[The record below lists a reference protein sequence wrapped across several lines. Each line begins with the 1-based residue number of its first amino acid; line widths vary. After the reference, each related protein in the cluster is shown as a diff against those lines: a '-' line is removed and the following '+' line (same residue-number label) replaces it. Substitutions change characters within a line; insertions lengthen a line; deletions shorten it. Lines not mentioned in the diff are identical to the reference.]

1 MILAGDIG
9 GTKTLLG
16 LFEPARG
23 RPRPVRVESFVTLEF
38 TDLSAM
44 IARFMAHCGSPA
56 TQVDRASFGV
66 AGPVVGAT
74 ARLTNVPWLIDAR
87 VVAARFHLERVS
99 LLNDLEATAY
109 AVSALDASEVLT
121 LQQGVRVDRG
131 NIAIIAA
138 GTGLGESCLCWFG
151 NRYVPIPS
159 EGGHADFAP
168 RTEREITLLR
178 ELAARYG
185 RASVEHVVS
194 GPGILNLH
202 RLTHRGRCAA
212 AVDTT
217 DRDAPIAISR
227 AAIDGR
233 CSECAEAL
241 SIFVEAYGAEAG
253 NLALRS
259 VSTGG
264 VYVAGGIARGILP
277 AITGGA
283 FLRAFRDKAPLND
296 LVGAMPV
303 HVVLN
308 LETALLGAAVHA
320 Q

>member
-16 LFEPARG
+16 VFEPAPA
-23 RPRPVRVESFVTLEF
+23 RPRPVLVRSFITLEF
-38 TDLSAM
+38 SDLSSM
-44 IARFMAHCGSPA
+44 ILRFMADCGSLAGPI
-56 TQVDRASFGV
+56 DRASFGV
-66 AGPVVGAT
+66 AGPVVGET

-87 VVAARFHLERVS
+87 GIAAQFHFGHVG
-99 LLNDLEATAY
+99 LLNDLQATAY
-109 AVSALDASEVLT
+109 AVPVLEGSELLT
-121 LQQGVRVDRG
+121 LQQGVRAEHG
-131 NIAIIAA
+131 TIAIVAA
-138 GTGLGESCLCWFG
+138 GTGLGEASLCWFDEH
-151 NRYVPIPS
+151 YVPIPS

-168 RTEREITLLR
+168 RTEREIALLR
-178 ELAARYG
+178 ELTARYG

-194 GPGILNLH
+194 GPGMLNVH
-202 RLTHRGRCAA
+202 RLTHRGPCSAGID
-212 AVDTT
+212 VTE
-217 DRDAPIAISR
+217 RDAPIAMSQ
-227 AAIDGR
+227 AAIDRR
-233 CSECAEAL
+233 CSDCAEAL

-264 VYVAGGIARGILP
+264 VYVAGGVARGILP
-277 AITGGA
+277 AITSGA
-283 FLRAFRDKAPLND
+283 FIRAFRDKPPLND

-308 LETALLGAAVHA
+308 PETALLGAAVHV

>member
-9 GTKTLLG
+9 GTKSLLG
-16 LFEPARG
+16 LFEPAPT
-23 RPRPVRVESFVTLEF
+23 RPRPVLVQSFITLEF

-44 IARFMAHCGSPA
+44 IVRFMADCGSLA
-56 TQVDRASFGV
+56 ARVDRASFGV
-66 AGPVVGAT
+66 AGPIAGDT

-87 VVAARFHLERVS
+87 GVARQFHLERVA

-109 AVSALDASEVLT
+109 AIPALDGSEVLT
-121 LQQGVRVDRG
+121 LQQGVRVEQG
-131 NIAIIAA
+131 NIAVIAA

-151 NRYVPIPS
+151 DRYVPIPS

-168 RTEREITLLR
+168 RTEREIALLR
-178 ELAARYG
+178 ELTARYG
-185 RASVEHVVS
+185 RASVERVVS
-194 GPGILNLH
+194 GPGILNVH
-202 RLTHRGRCAA
+202 RLTHRGTCSAGID
-212 AVDTT
+212 VTE
-217 DRDAPIAISR
+217 RDAPIAISR

-233 CSECAEAL
+233 CPDCAEAL
-241 SIFVEAYGAEAG
+241 AVFVESYGAEAG

-259 VSTGG
+259 VSTAG

-277 AITGGA
+277 AMTGGG
-283 FLRAFRDKAPLND
+283 FMRAFRDKAPLND

-308 LETALLGAAVHA
+308 PETALLGAAVHA